1 MFESA
6 RRLIQRYNLIKS
18 GEKIGVACS
27 GGMDSMC
34 LLHFLSSIKD
44 EIGFSICVIN
54 VDHNLR
60 ETSKEDS
67 EFVLNY
73 CKQHDIAIYM
83 YKVNAKK
90 LAKDKGL
97 SIESAAREMRYG
109 IFNAIVNKG
118 IVNKIALGHHESD
131 QAETIL
137 LNIFRG
143 AGLSGACGMEPMRDN
158 RFIRPLLTTSK
169 VDIRV
174 YAEHNEVPYV
184 EDETNANSD
193 YSRNYVRNV
202 VMPLIRSKWTNV
214 DANIAQFGRLCKQDD
229 EYIYSQIND
238 NSIVYENNN
247 TVKVP
252 INYFAYPAS
261 IYTRV
266 VRRALKNIGCAVDM
280 EKKHYQIISGLA
292 LEGENGNRVTL
303 PHKLK
308 AIKEYN
314 YITFTNRAEDKI
326 VPEYP
331 FTKGTTDIKGFGAIE
346 VYMLRKWQVGE
357 YDHLVDYNKI
367 PKNAV
372 WRSRKEGDMFTKFG
386 GGTKSLKEY
395 FIDKKVPTRLR
406 DITPVLA
413 VGNEILIVA
422 GVEISDKVKIDENT
436 KTAYGI
442 NVVKFL

>member
-18 GEKIGVACS
+18 GEKIGIACS

-143 AGLSGACGMEPMRDN
+143 AGLSGACGMEPMRG
-158 RFIRPLLTTSK
+158 
-169 VDIRV
+169 V